1 MKLAIVIGQVV
12 STVKHA
18 GFEHDKLLLVEIID
32 GHGKSKGNTFV
43 AADTIGAGNGE
54 WVLLVEGSSARK
66 AGGNT
71 NSPVDMTIVGIV
83 DEVVKDNKVTY
94 HK

>member
-12 STVKHA
+12 ATVKHA
-18 GFEHDKLLLVEIID
+18 GLEHDKLLLVDMID
-32 GHGKSKGNTFV
+32 ANGKPKGNTFV

-66 AGGNT
+66 AGGNA
-71 NSPVDMTIVGIV
+71 NSAVDMTIVGIV
-83 DEVVKDNKVTY
+83 DEVVKDNKVMY

>member
-1 MKLAIVIGQVV
+1 MKLAIVMGQVV

-18 GFEHDKLLLVEIID
+18 GFEHGKLLLVDMID
-32 GHGKSKGNTFV
+32 AEGKPEGNIFV

-66 AGGNT
+66 AGGNA
-71 NSPVDMTIVGIV
+71 NFPVDMAIVGIV
-83 DEVVKDNKVTY
+83 DEVVKGNKITY

>member
-12 STVKHA
+12 ATVKHA
-18 GFEHDKLLLVEIID
+18 GFEHDKLLLVDIVDAE
-32 GHGKSKGNTFV
+32 GKSKGNTFV

-54 WVLLVEGSSARK
+54 LVLIVEGSSARK
-66 AGGNT
+66 AGGNA

-83 DEVVKDNKVTY
+83 DEVVRDNKVTY